1 MADHANSHRGPA
13 SHRDPA
19 LPPLDPSTGAVGLL
33 ESRFDAAGVTTLRH
47 RVADCASAAGLAGE
61 RLDDFV
67 LAVYELLT
75 NAVRHGG
82 GSGGLRLW
90 HDGKQVACEVVDRGR
105 GFDATGQAEPRPLAT
120 APGGWGLFLADKLTD
135 SIEVASGPDGTTV
148 RVATALR

>member
-1 MADHANSHRGPA
+1 MADHPASYPA
-13 SHRDPA
+13 SHPA
-19 LPPLDPSTGAVGLL
+19 SQPSDPSTGAVGLL
-33 ESRFDAAGVTTLRH
+33 ESRFDAAGVTALRH
-47 RVADCASAAGLAGE
+47 RVADCAAAAGLNGE

-90 HDGKQVACEVVDRGR
+90 HDGKRVACEVVDRGR
-105 GFDATGQAEPRPLAT
+105 GFDRTVRAEPRLLAA

-135 SIEVASGPDGTTV
+135 SIEVVSGPEGTTV
-148 RVATALR
+148 RIATALT

>member
-1 MADHANSHRGPA
+1 MADHHISPPA
-13 SHRDPA
+13 
-19 LPPLDPSTGAVGLL
+19 DPSAGAVGLL
-33 ESRFDAAGVTTLRH
+33 ESRFDATGVTALRH
-47 RVADCASAAGLAGE
+47 RVADCAEAAGLHGE

-90 HDGKQVACEVVDRGR
+90 HDGKRVACEVVDRGR
-105 GFDATGQAEPRPLAT
+105 GFDADGRVEPRGPAA

-135 SIEVASGPDGTTV
+135 SIEVASGPEGTTV